1 MTAHSRRKAVP
12 AALAAVAVLGL
23 GLASAWAGTSPS
35 MQHLAGRWLGEGS
48 LIPVRGP
55 NLPFTCVVTYI
66 PADGGAMRQTL
77 RCKSAAYKLE
87 TATLLQIE
95 GTRVSGTWED
105 KTNALDGSV
114 SGIVTADGFDVF
126 LSGRFFQAW
135 MKVAGSGC
143 KQLVT
148 VRPEKAEY
156 IRELTAS
163 LKKC

>member
-1 MTAHSRRKAVP
+1 MTASRCLKVVP
-12 AALAAVAVLGL
+12 AALAASAVLGM
-23 GLASAWAGTSPS
+23 AVAWAGTSPS
-35 MQHLAGRWLGEGS
+35 MEYLAGRWLGEGN
-48 LIPVRGP
+48 LIPVHGP
-55 NLPFTCVVTYI
+55 ILPFKCVVTYI
-66 PADGGAMRQTL
+66 LADGGAMRQTL

-95 GTRVSGTWED
+95 GTHVSGTWED
-105 KTNALDGSV
+105 KTNSLGGV
-114 SGIVTADGFDVF
+114 VTGNVTSDGFDIF
-126 LSGRFFQAW
+126 LSGQFFQAW

-143 KQLVT
+143 QQSVT